1 LPKSYI
7 KNLLNILNSDEA
19 QNFLNN
25 HQNSEIN
32 KLYLKYS
39 SDAEKKVIIDQ
50 IYVRQKIRKKLREW
64 FNNSR
69 LIFPKHLSHEQSS
82 SEETAR
88 LKSSLIKGNH
98 ILDITGGMGV
108 DLYYFSK
115 VFKSCT
121 YIERQKELSEI
132 CRHNFS
138 ELGASNIE
146 VINGDGLSY
155 VSKINSDY
163 INIDPARRDLSNS
176 KLVSLADCE
185 PNVLKIKDD
194 LIANGRRA
202 LIKTSPMLDIHSA
215 ISDLEYVSEVW
226 LISLKNETKEL
237 LFLLK
242 EGENKIKLRTFNIL
256 ANKELEVFDFY
267 WNEKGKIRTATKA
280 GKYLYEPNSSMQKA
294 KGGDIFAEKHD
305 LQKLDSNT
313 NLYFSDQ
320 IIDKFPGKIFEVI
333 KILKPYDKGLK
344 NSRFNIISRN
354 FPDKADLIQKKLR
367 IKPAENDYLIAC
379 RSSFNNLIFIQAR
392 LIKV

>member
-1 LPKSYI
+1 MPKSYI

-202 LIKTSPMLDIHSA
+202 LIKTI
-215 ISDLEYVSEVW
+215 
-226 LISLKNETKEL
+226 
-237 LFLLK
+237 
-242 EGENKIKLRTFNIL
+242 
-256 ANKELEVFDFY
+256 
-267 WNEKGKIRTATKA
+267 
-280 GKYLYEPNSSMQKA
+280 
-294 KGGDIFAEKHD
+294 
-305 LQKLDSNT
+305 
-313 NLYFSDQ
+313 
-320 IIDKFPGKIFEVI
+320 
-333 KILKPYDKGLK
+333 
-344 NSRFNIISRN
+344 NIIRI
-354 FPDKADLIQKKLR
+354 DL
-367 IKPAENDYLIAC
+367 
-379 RSSFNNLIFIQAR
+379 
-392 LIKV
+392 